1 VPSQFGGGRWMQ
13 DKVCCH
19 ETRLPESSHAG
30 THEEDVHRIEHALPK
45 GSVAGERYAPA
56 MMEIING

>member
-1 VPSQFGGGRWMQ
+1 MQ

-19 ETRLPESSHAG
+19 ETQLPESSHAG
-30 THEEDVHRIEHALPK
+30 THEEDVLRIEHALPK
-45 GSVAGERYAPA
+45 GSVAGKRYAPA